1 MTVVTWTVPRHS
13 PHPWY
18 KRIMKVPGPPG
29 PQPVSGGGNP
39 LRRRG
44 LSLLE
49 LMVAL
54 AVFAVAF
61 LMLLAVFPT
70 AARAVRQGEDRMVA
84 TFLAE
89 RRLEELRAADFD
101 TVVDGFAEVPVE
113 SSNAGV
119 ANLVTYT
126 VQTDVENVAGFEP
139 DLKSVRVVV
148 SWNGERARWVEV
160 TTYVARL
167 R

>member
-1 MTVVTWTVPRHS
+1 M
-13 PHPWY
+13 
-18 KRIMKVPGPPG
+18 
-29 PQPVSGGGNP
+29 
-39 LRRRG
+39 RRRG

-49 LMVAL
+49 LMIAL

-61 LMLLAVFPT
+61 LMLLSVFPT

-84 TFLAE
+84 TFLAD

-101 TVVDGFAEVPVE
+101 LLTPSFQGVDVE
-113 SSNAGV
+113 SINAGV
-119 ANLVTYT
+119 SSAMNYT
-126 VQTDVENVAGFEP
+126 VQTNVTELEP
-139 DLKSVRVVV
+139 DLKRLRVVV

-160 TTYVARL
+160 TTDVARL

>member
-1 MTVVTWTVPRHS
+1 MTVVTPAVPRHS
-13 PHPWY
+13 PSPWY
-18 KRIMKVPGPPG
+18 TCIMVVPGPPG
-29 PQPVSGGGNP
+29 PQPVSGGGDP

-49 LMVAL
+49 LMIAL

-101 TVVDGFAEVPVE
+101 TLVDAFEEVPVD
-113 SSNAGV
+113 SSNAGI

-126 VQTDVENVAGFEP
+126 VQTDVENVPGFEP